1 MGDHV
6 STTGEE
12 LPVFSPAEIAQPLQA
27 AHPTCNHALVADLF
41 DEGDE
46 G

>member
-1 MGDHV
+1 MTEFND
-6 STTGEE
+6 
-12 LPVFSPAEIAQPLQA
+12 LPVFSPAAPERPAAAA

-41 DEGDE
+41 DDE